1 MVFDFS
7 KLRGRIV
14 EKFGS
19 CDRFAAAMGRSK
31 VWLSSRL
38 NNAVQWR
45 AEEMREAARLLEIS
59 ESEIPRYFLNPKVP
73 LCRTN

>member
-7 KLRGRIV
+7 KLRGRII

-19 CDRFAAAMGRSK
+19 CDRFAVAMGRSK
-31 VWLSSRL
+31 VWLSARL

-45 AEEMREAARLLEIS
+45 AAEMREAARLLEIP
-59 ESEIPRYFLNPKVP
+59 EAEIPTYFLAPKVP
-73 LCRTN
+73 LCGTI